1 MRLARALFGVEVL
14 AYALWL
20 GGMVAIALTA
30 PVVFQVVPSR
40 DLAGRVFGGVL
51 ARLFPLIYVC
61 GALILVAGAVHVAR
75 ARALTRS
82 SLARYGLVAVMLAV
96 AVYTGVVVL
105 GEMQTI
111 QAALPGPI
119 ESLPLDAGARARF
132 DSLHKLSER
141 LMGLDVV
148 LALLLLPLLLSRR
161 EPAA

>member
-1 MRLARALFGVEVL
+1 MRLARTLFGVEVL

-61 GALILVAGAVHVAR
+61 GVLILVAGAVHVAR

-119 ESLPLDAGARARF
+119 ESLPLDAGPRARF

>member
-1 MRLARALFGVEVL
+1 MRLQRTLFGVELL

-61 GALILVAGAVHVAR
+61 AGLMLVAGAVQLGR
-75 ARALTRS
+75 ARGLTRVEV
-82 SLARYGLVAVMLAV
+82 ARYGLVLIMLAV
-96 AVYTGVVVL
+96 ALYTGVAVL
-105 GEMQTI
+105 GEMRSI

-119 ESLPLDAGARARF
+119 ETLPIEDGPRARF

-148 LALLLLPLLLSRR
+148 LALALLPLLVDRR
-161 EPAA
+161 ARA

>member
-1 MRLARALFGVEVL
+1 MRLQRTLFGVELL

-51 ARLFPLIYVC
+51 ARLFPLIYAC
-61 GALILVAGAVHVAR
+61 AGLMLVAGAVQLGR
-75 ARALTRS
+75 ARGLTRVEV
-82 SLARYGLVAVMLAV
+82 ARYGLVLIMLAV
-96 AVYTGVVVL
+96 ALYTGVAVL
-105 GEMQTI
+105 GEMRSI

-119 ESLPLDAGARARF
+119 ETLPIEDGPRARF

-148 LALLLLPLLLSRR
+148 LALALLPLLVDRR
-161 EPAA
+161 ARA

>member
-1 MRLARALFGVEVL
+1 MRLQRTLFGVELL

-61 GALILVAGAVHVAR
+61 AGLMLVAGAVQLGR
-75 ARALTRS
+75 ARRLTR
-82 SLARYGLVAVMLAV
+82 LEAARYGLVVIMLAI
-96 AVYTGVVVL
+96 ALYTGVAVL
-105 GEMQTI
+105 GEMRAI

-119 ESLPLDAGARARF
+119 ETLPLDDGPRARF
-132 DSLHKLSER
+132 DSLHKRSER
-141 LMGLDVV
+141 LIGLDVV
-148 LALLLLPLLLSRR
+148 LALVLLPLLVDRR
-161 EPAA
+161 ARA